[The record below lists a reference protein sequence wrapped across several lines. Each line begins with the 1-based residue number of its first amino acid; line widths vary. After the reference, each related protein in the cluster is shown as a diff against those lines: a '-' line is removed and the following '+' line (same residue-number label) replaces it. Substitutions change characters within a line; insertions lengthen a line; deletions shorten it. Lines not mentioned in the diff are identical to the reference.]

1 MELQGRVKEL
11 RSKGLN
17 VAAISYDP
25 VAVLA
30 DFARRRDITFPLLSD
45 AGSVTITNYGIL
57 NTTEASTSRIR
68 GVPFPGTFIL
78 DRRAIVTARFFEQNY
93 QERETAASI
102 LTRLGSD
109 GSRSAA
115 LISAP
120 SLTRRPHSL
129 SIPVPDCSS
138 RTLST
143 PPHRITTSSR

>member
-1 MELQGRVKEL
+1 M
-11 RSKGLN
+11 S
-17 VAAISYDP
+17 
-25 VAVLA
+25 VLA

-45 AGSVTITNYGIL
+45 AGSVTITDYGIL
-57 NTTEASTSRIR
+57 NTTVASTSRIR
-68 GVPFPGTFIL
+68 GIPFPGTFIL
-78 DRRAIVTARFFEQNY
+78 DRRAVVTARFFEQNY